1 LDYTDNVRVETSGHD
16 GLTAEGSLTFD
27 AHYRFTKIQELSL
40 SGAIRNRIPIFGPG
54 KQLNQFSVSPG
65 SALRFTVYVRAVR
78 ISPFLRY
85 TRSLDPVA
93 VAVVSNTEILDQSTL
108 SPGVQVD
115 LGLRKANLSLLV
127 MSQMRSQKSDSSQ
140 KKSAR
145 SDSIAFR
152 VSHSVSSTLTA
163 DLSIATSSSSIKN
176 GPATGS
182 RSTSASGLLNWI
194 ISRNIRLSGQVGG
207 ELTRYFHSRVTGD
220 VARNLDPTVSLSVDH
235 RIRPAF
241 SYSLLLAQSIH
252 EGVGTNYYVTKD
264 MAVSP
269 TYQMTKSA
277 SLRVTVDWLS
287 IRESG
292 PTGEV
297 GRRRNYA
304 LGFLVATK
312 ANASLQVS
320 FSHSEKTSTLAERA
334 YRQNRITIS
343 VRKEL

>member
-1 LDYTDNVRVETSGHD
+1 
-16 GLTAEGSLTFD
+16 
-27 AHYRFTKIQELSL
+27 
-40 SGAIRNRIPIFGPG
+40 
-54 KQLNQFSVSPG
+54 
-65 SALRFTVYVRAVR
+65 
-78 ISPFLRY
+78 
-85 TRSLDPVA
+85 
-93 VAVVSNTEILDQSTL
+93 
-108 SPGVQVD
+108 
-115 LGLRKANLSLLV
+115 
-127 MSQMRSQKSDSSQ
+127 M
-140 KKSAR
+140 
-145 SDSIAFR
+145 
-152 VSHSVSSTLTA
+152 
-163 DLSIATSSSSIKN
+163 
-176 GPATGS
+176 
-182 RSTSASGLLNWI
+182 
-194 ISRNIRLSGQVGG
+194 
-207 ELTRYFHSRVTGD
+207 TGD

-304 LGFLVATK
+304 LGFLMATK
-312 ANASLQVS
+312 ANTSLQVS